1 MTAMAPHVYIDDLGV
16 CVECLLEVD
25 LLTHGQYKRLALV
38 SYSVSNGIWLP
49 CRIGIAGQQS
59 DGYWCA
65 VEPSKV
71 RTWMHEHRQ
80 YLAKYR
86 FKNAGQMPDAVLVEF
101 RAYERLLDAY
111 KELNC

>member
-1 MTAMAPHVYIDDLGV
+1 MSAMAPHVYIDGLGV

-38 SYSVSNGIWLP
+38 SYSVSNGIWSP

-59 DGYWCA
+59 DGDWCA

-71 RTWMHEHRQ
+71 RTWMYQHKQ
-80 YLAKYR
+80 YLAKNR
-86 FKNAGQMPDAVLVEF
+86 GQMPDAVLVEF
-101 RAYERLLDAY
+101 RAYERLLNAY